1 MGDTVDL
8 RRYREI
14 HVRFRDWREIKEK
27 YIDPG
32 KIK

>member
-1 MGDTVDL
+1 MGDTRDL

-14 HVRFRDWREIKEK
+14 HVRSRKIKEK